1 MKTPIKKDTSKNQLT
16 KIIGKIPGEL
26 VYVGKREY
34 QPAVFQLIKY
44 NEESSETLK
53 TGEVEVLVA
62 GLAENKI
69 NWIDM
74 DGLSDLASIEKLTK
88 HFNFHPMM
96 AEDIVNTEHLPKAE
110 DFGKYLFFTLKMLK
124 VNPKT
129 QQIEQEHLSLVLGHN
144 LLFTFQEGME
154 GDVFGGIR
162 DRIFANKGRVRKLRA
177 DYLFYL
183 LIDAVVDN
191 YYLVLE
197 SIREKVELIEDDI
210 IANPSKNMMNNI
222 LALKKQLALIRKLVF
237 PLDEELN
244 RLIKEH
250 TEYIHASNL
259 TYIHDA
265 HDHVKHLISTFE
277 AFREMLGGLMDLYM
291 SNLSHTMNG
300 VMKTLTVLSAVFIP
314 LTFVAGIYGM
324 NFENMPELKWE
335 WGYFG
340 LWAIMIAITVS
351 MIAFFRVKKWF

>member
-1 MKTPIKKDTSKNQLT
+1 MKTSVKKEGTKNQFA

-34 QPAVFQLIKY
+34 QPAVFQLITY
-44 NEESSETLK
+44 NEDSSETLK
-53 TGEVEVLVA
+53 TGDIEVLIA
-62 GLAENKI
+62 GMAENKI

-74 DGLSDLASIEKLTK
+74 DGLSDLESIEKLSK

-96 AEDIVNTEHLPKAE
+96 AEDIVNTEHLPKTE
-110 DFGKYLFFTLKMLK
+110 DFTKYLFFTLKMLK

-162 DRIFANKGRVRKLRA
+162 ERIFANKGRVRKLRA

-197 SIREKVELIEDDI
+197 SIREKVELVEDDI

-237 PLDEELN
+237 PLNEELDK
-244 RLIKEH
+244 LIKEH
-250 TEYIHASNL
+250 TDYIHASNL

-265 HDHVKHLISTFE
+265 HDHVKHLTNTFE

-314 LTFVAGIYGM
+314 LTFIAGIYGM
-324 NFENMPELKWE
+324 NFENMPELKWQ

-340 LWAIMIAITVS
+340 LWAIMIGITAS
-351 MIAFFRVKKWF
+351 MIAFFRIKKWF

>member
-1 MKTPIKKDTSKNQLT
+1 MKTATKKEHAIPSRTV
-16 KIIGKIPGEL
+16 GRIPGEL

-34 QPAVFQLIKY
+34 QPAVFQLITY
-44 NEESSETLK
+44 NEEKSQTYK
-53 TGEVEVLVA
+53 TGDVQDLVS
-62 GLAENKI
+62 KI
-69 NWIDM
+69 EETKVNWVDM

-96 AEDIVNTEHLPKAE
+96 SEDIVNTEHLPKIE
-110 DFGKYLFFTLKMLK
+110 DFGKYLFCTLKMLK

-129 QQIEQEHLSLVLGHN
+129 QQIEQEHLSLVLGSN
-144 LLFTFQEGME
+144 VLFTFQEGME
-154 GDVFGGIR
+154 GDVFGSIR
-162 DRIFANKGRVRKLRA
+162 DRIFANKGRVCKLRA

-183 LIDAVVDN
+183 LVDAVIDN

-197 SIREKVELIEDDI
+197 SIREKVEMIEDDI
-210 IANPSKNMMNNI
+210 IANPSKNMMNDI

-237 PLDEELN
+237 PLDEELGK
-244 RLIKEH
+244 LIKEH
-250 TEYIHASNL
+250 PEYIHTSNL

-265 HDHVKHLISTFE
+265 HDHVKHLINTFE

-300 VMKTLTVLSAVFIP
+300 VMKTLTVLSAIFIP

-324 NFENMPELKWE
+324 NFENMPELKWQ
-335 WGYFG
+335 WGYFT
-340 LWAIMIAITVS
+340 LWAIMITLTTG
-351 MIAFFRVKKWF
+351 MIAFFRRKKWF

>member
-1 MKTPIKKDTSKNQLT
+1 MKTSIKKEPTKTQLT
-16 KIIGKIPGEL
+16 KVIGKIPGEL

-34 QPAVFQLIKY
+34 QPAVFQLITY
-44 NEESSETLK
+44 NEESSESFK
-53 TGEVEVLVA
+53 TQDVKELNDHIVEDR
-62 GLAENKI
+62 I

-74 DGLSDLASIEKLTK
+74 DGLSDLASIEKLAK
-88 HFNFHPMM
+88 HFNFHAMM
-96 AEDIVNTEHLPKAE
+96 AEDIVNTEHLPKVE

-129 QQIEQEHLSLVLGHN
+129 QQIEQEHLSLVLCSN

-162 DRIFANKGRVRKLRA
+162 DRIFANKGRVRRLRA

-183 LIDAVVDN
+183 LVDAVIDN

-197 SIREKVELIEDDI
+197 SIRERVELIEDDI
-210 IANPSKNMMNNI
+210 IANPSKNMMNSI

-237 PLDEELN
+237 PLNEELDK
-244 RLIKEH
+244 LIKEH

-259 TYIHDA
+259 TYINDA
-265 HDHVKHLISTFE
+265 HDHVKNLTSTFE

-324 NFENMPELKWE
+324 NFENMPELKWQ

-340 LWAIMIAITVS
+340 LWAIMIAITVT